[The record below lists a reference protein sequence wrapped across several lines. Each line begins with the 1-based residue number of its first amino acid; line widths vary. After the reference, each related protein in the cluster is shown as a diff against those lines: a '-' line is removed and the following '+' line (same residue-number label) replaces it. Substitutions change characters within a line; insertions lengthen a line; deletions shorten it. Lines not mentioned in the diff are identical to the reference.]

1 MIAAHPRSPAS
12 CLGHQEMDRLAHR
25 ILMDE
30 QLDIIFSNIQE
41 IFRLNY
47 TFLLQ
52 VRSMVVVVLV
62 MLMLLLLLM
71 VLVVLVSMVIAHVD
85 HCSCVMWSTRSN
97 TRHTTVRP
105 RIYIRH
111 RGVHMHHTHTHI
123 HTHTHT
129 HSHTPVCAILYII

>member
-52 VRSMVVVVLV
+52 VRSAVLVVLV
-62 MLMLLLLLM
+62 VVMLLLLLLLM

-105 RIYIRH
+105 RIYIRY
-111 RGVHMHHTHTHI
+111 RGVHMHHTHTH
-123 HTHTHT
+123 THT
-129 HSHTPVCAILYII
+129 HSHAHVRAILYII